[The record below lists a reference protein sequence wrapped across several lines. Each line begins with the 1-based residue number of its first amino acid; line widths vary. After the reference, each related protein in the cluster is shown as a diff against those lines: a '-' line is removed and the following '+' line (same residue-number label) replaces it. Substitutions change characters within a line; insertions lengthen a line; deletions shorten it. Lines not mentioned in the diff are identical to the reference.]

1 LRRLIRLE
9 GELVQR
15 LASPEADPRLRRVVA
30 RRLLEAIGDV
40 RVAWTADLR
49 ATADGAGVEELRR
62 HVSRTLAT
70 LEALTA
76 GLERRATDVAASDGE
91 FRQVAVP
98 LLFFLRGVEDA
109 GDQALLAWLA
119 PEPLRRTA

>member
-1 LRRLIRLE
+1 VE

-15 LASPEADPRLRRVVA
+15 LASPEADPRLRRVVT
-30 RRLLEAIGDV
+30 RRVLQAIGDV
-40 RVAWTADLR
+40 RTAWAADSR
-49 ATADGAGVEELRR
+49 ATADGAGAGELRR
-62 HVSRTLAT
+62 HVSRSLAT
-70 LEALTA
+70 LEVLTA
-76 GLERRATDVAASDGE
+76 SLERPGADVVTSDSE

-109 GDQALLAWLA
+109 GDQALRAWLA